1 MPIQYYRVY
10 PSSHGAGIGL
20 PPVLPAESSTKPA
33 RFERTGQALRL
44 NPAALPR
51 LPAFAPAC
59 PACLPPRCPS
69 WPAACRIAAALPA
82 LPAVFMACR
91 TCRAAHGLPVAAIA
105 CRAAHNDPQSA
116 HKKALGHCM
125 GEPMQPPRAC
135 RFYG

>member
-1 MPIQYYRVY
+1 MPIQYCRVY
-10 PSSHGAGIGL
+10 PSSHRAGIGL
-20 PPVLPAESSTKPA
+20 PPVLPAESITKPA

-44 NPAALPR
+44 N
-51 LPAFAPAC
+51 
-59 PACLPPRCPS
+59 
-69 WPAACRIAAALPA
+69 PAACRIAAALPA

-105 CRAAHNDPQSA
+105 CRAAHNGPQSA